1 MIKIITITNIQL
13 PPDYL
18 ILYRLKYVTPI
29 ILEAMINPIP
39 VKIPVNNVFISI
51 CPITAMSRRI
61 VSNSNCMIILPSIL
75 KTVIIVINSICD
87 TITNTIANALYR
99 DVFCVIA
106 AIITST
112 LIIPQKIGNCRSI
125 IIVISK
131 KLE

>member
-18 ILYRLKYVTPI
+18 ILHRLKYVTPI
-29 ILEAMINPIP
+29 ILEAMINP
-39 VKIPVNNVFISI
+39 IPVNNVFISI

-87 TITNTIANALYR
+87 TITNTIAIALYR

>member
-1 MIKIITITNIQL
+1 
-13 PPDYL
+13 
-18 ILYRLKYVTPI
+18 
-29 ILEAMINPIP
+29 
-39 VKIPVNNVFISI
+39 
-51 CPITAMSRRI
+51 MSRRI

-87 TITNTIANALYR
+87 TITNTIAIALYR

>member
-29 ILEAMINPIP
+29 ILEAMINP
-39 VKIPVNNVFISI
+39 IPVNNVFISI

-87 TITNTIANALYR
+87 TITNTIAIALYR

>member
-18 ILYRLKYVTPI
+18 ILHRLKYVTPI
-29 ILEAMINPIP
+29 ILEAMINP
-39 VKIPVNNVFISI
+39 IPVNNVFISI

-87 TITNTIANALYR
+87 TITNTIAIALYR

-125 IIVISK
+125 IIVI
-131 KLE
+131 